1 MLLALSMSCASAL
14 FYFRDI
20 ITTSMWCGSLLL
32 ASLAGSAALHLPF
45 NVGAPTASLLR
56 QPHPLL
62 LYQRSPSQ
70 VSKQREDTKKR
81 TVERRQA
88 DGQRRASTLAAAK
101 KRAAAAAA
109 KKRAAAA
116 AAKKAAAAAAK
127 RATPVKTKA
136 VRPTTAQNDDLLRG
150 RVPVAIPP
158 SPPSPSLAPSSGA
171 AGGIGE
177 FAPLA
182 VVSCAS
188 LLLFAKATAA
198 PKPPPGVGLPVVLLA
213 ATFIAA
219 LVLPAE
225 PTSIAPD
232 DSSTAAAAAHDEA
245 AVEEDRDP
253 SEGASRARKN
263 PLRRVLSR
271 LRGRTPAEPAA
282 PSA

>member
-1 MLLALSMSCASAL
+1 
-14 FYFRDI
+14 
-20 ITTSMWCGSLLL
+20 MWCGSLLL
-32 ASLAGSAALHLPF
+32 ASLAGSAALHLPL
-45 NVGAPTASLLR
+45 NVGAPTASLR

-88 DGQRRASTLAAAK
+88 DAQRRASTLAAAK

-127 RATPVKTKA
+127 KRATPVKTKA
-136 VRPTTAQNDDLLRG
+136 IRPTTGPQNDDLLRG

-213 ATFIAA
+213 ATFSAA

-271 LRGRTPAEPAA
+271 LRGRTPAETAA

>member
-1 MLLALSMSCASAL
+1 
-14 FYFRDI
+14 
-20 ITTSMWCGSLLL
+20 MWCGSLLL
-32 ASLAGSAALHLPF
+32 ASLAGSAALHLPLD
-45 NVGAPTASLLR
+45 VGAPTASLR

-88 DGQRRASTLAAAK
+88 DAQRRASTLAAAK

-116 AAKKAAAAAAK
+116 AAKKRAAAAAAKKAAAAAAAKKAAAAAAKK

-136 VRPTTAQNDDLLRG
+136 IRPTTGPQNDDLLRG

-271 LRGRTPAEPAA
+271 LRGRTPAETAA

>member
-1 MLLALSMSCASAL
+1 M
-14 FYFRDI
+14 
-20 ITTSMWCGSLLL
+20 TTSCV
-32 ASLAGSAALHLPF
+32 AACL
-45 NVGAPTASLLR
+45 
-56 QPHPLL
+56 
-62 LYQRSPSQ
+62 
-70 VSKQREDTKKR
+70 
-81 TVERRQA
+81 
-88 DGQRRASTLAAAK
+88 
-101 KRAAAAAA
+101 
-109 KKRAAAA
+109 
-116 AAKKAAAAAAK
+116 
-127 RATPVKTKA
+127 
-136 VRPTTAQNDDLLRG
+136 
-150 RVPVAIPP
+150 
-158 SPPSPSLAPSSGA
+158 GA

-271 LRGRTPAEPAA
+271 LRGRTPAETAA